1 MDGILNLALFV
12 QAQVSSPLSF
22 SSRRESKISQHCA
35 TKDCLLQQLFS
46 GGGSQNRRRTA
57 NLEVIFSGL
66 CCVCVRANRSA

>member
-12 QAQVSSPLSF
+12 QAQVSPLSF